1 MNRIFSNQKDGGILY
16 IVSTPIGNRKEITSR
31 ALDILSSCDIIFSED
46 TRTTGILLKEYQIKK
61 PMLSCHEH
69 NEASVTETMLSYL
82 KEGKKIALTSDAG
95 YPGISDPGEKVIKK
109 IIENG
114 FPISVIN
121 GPSAFLPALIGSGLS
136 TCPFYF
142 HGFLSS
148 KSSLRKKELEKLKSY
163 PMTLIFYEAPHRIQ
177 ETLQDLYD
185 TLGNRRLTIAR
196 ELTKIYEE
204 YIYTTLEE
212 AKKLQ
217 DLKGELVLVLEG
229 HKEENLPDKNKI
241 LSILKLRLKEENITK
256 KDLAKEIADIY
267 HLRKN
272 EVYEW
277 ILELTKTSEN

>member
-1 MNRIFSNQKDGGILY
+1 M
-16 IVSTPIGNRKEITSR
+16 
-31 ALDILSSCDIIFSED
+31 
-46 TRTTGILLKEYQIKK
+46 
-61 PMLSCHEH
+61 
-69 NEASVTETMLSYL
+69 
-82 KEGKKIALTSDAG
+82 
-95 YPGISDPGEKVIKK
+95 
-109 IIENG
+109 
-114 FPISVIN
+114 
-121 GPSAFLPALIGSGLS
+121 
-136 TCPFYF
+136 
-142 HGFLSS
+142 
-148 KSSLRKKELEKLKSY
+148 EKLKSY